1 VIAARI
7 ESAPLY
13 PLQVLDRSRDLCLQ
27 LYEKE
32 LFRETSYLKL
42 YKKHDRQMNKPQLAA
57 LAGLYA
63 WRDRIARS
71 VTKASSLY
79 HRFDGNSFVSRSEVQ
94 KRGNVNSMS
103 QVDTCKKVARTLQEQ
118 TTRTSFQQI
127 ELHAIRF

>member
-1 VIAARI
+1 MAARI

-79 HRFDGNSFVSRSEVQ
+79 YRFDGNFLVSRSEVQ
-94 KRGNVNSMS
+94 MRGNVNSMS
-103 QVDTCKKVARTLQEQ
+103 QVDSCKKVARTLQEQ
-118 TTRTSFQQI
+118 MMRTSSQHI
-127 ELHAIRF
+127 ELHAIRL